1 MKRSLLAVTIALLVA
16 ASAASAG
23 SVPAK
28 PPVVKSQIW
37 LVLQGQKLGPDH
49 ERHDRRRGRR
59 PRYPD
64 QGCKRHCQDGTA
76 HDQAPEA
83 ERGRDL
89 AGRGRP
95 DPRRG
100 RRLDA
105 SGARGRRGQQTVQL
119 ELDSPAGARIAAWTL
134 TNAIPTKVQFGTTP
148 NGHPKVALTFATS
161 SISVVK

>member
-37 LVLQGQKLGPDH
+37 LVLQGQKLGPATSVTIVGADGDLGTQIRVANGTVKTAPLTI
-49 ERHDRRRGRR
+49 RHLKPSVAVTSQAEVGQIRDVVAAWTH
-59 PRYPD
+59 PA
-64 QGCKRHCQDGTA
+64 QGKTRK
-76 HDQAPEA
+76 
-83 ERGRDL
+83 
-89 AGRGRP
+89 
-95 DPRRG
+95 
-100 RRLDA
+100 
-105 SGARGRRGQQTVQL
+105 QTVQL